1 MEVRLNVR
9 NIDLRDTQEKV
20 DNNIRQIRDAGR
32 RAVLAYA
39 GLWGMAYDEATA
51 LLDKGKSMLEEAEHR
66 GETMESTATE
76 RVKKVSEQAK
86 SRLQKVEARVDS
98 LQGKISSRTER
109 VEGKVE
115 YDLEAQV
122 ERVLDRLGIPSRDR
136 IMKLSEEI
144 EALSLKLDAQMAVE
158 RGMVVKVEAEPVVLP
173 LVDYTELTA
182 KEIVTMLDKLT
193 VAELVEIKRFE
204 EAHENRVTV
213 LREVNRRIESMP
225 LAGYDEMTVEEI
237 ERRLESLSMEQL
249 DYLVAY
255 EKAHQNRVTL
265 LRSMEGAQEGR
276 RVVVA

>member
-20 DNNIRQIRDAGR
+20 DNNIRQIRDTSR

-39 GLWGMAYDEATA
+39 GLWGMAYDEAAT
-51 LLDKGKSMLEEAEHR
+51 LLNKGKSMLEEAEHR
-66 GETMESTATE
+66 GETMESAATE
-76 RVKKVSEQAK
+76 RVKKVGRQAK
-86 SRLQKVEARVDS
+86 SRLQEVEARVDS
-98 LQGKISSRTER
+98 LQGKISSRAER
-109 VEGKVE
+109 AEGKVE
-115 YDLEAQV
+115 YDLEVQV

-173 LVDYTELTA
+173 VVDYTELTA

-193 VAELVEIKRFE
+193 IAELVEIKRFE
-204 EAHENRVTV
+204 EEHENRVTV

-225 LAGYDEMTVEEI
+225 IAGYDNMTVEEI
-237 ERRLESLSMEQL
+237 ETRLATLSLEQL

-255 EKAHQNRVTL
+255 EKVHQNRVTL
-265 LRSMEGAQEGR
+265 LRSMESAQEAR
-276 RVVVA
+276 RIVVA

>member
-20 DNNIRQIRDAGR
+20 DNNIRQMRDAGR

-39 GLWGMAYDEATA
+39 GLWGMAYDEATT
-51 LLDKGKSMLEEAEHR
+51 LLNKGKSMLEEAEHR
-66 GETMESTATE
+66 GETMESAATE
-76 RVKKVSEQAK
+76 RVKKVGEQAK

-98 LQGKISSRTER
+98 LQGKISSRAER
-109 VEGKVE
+109 AEGKVE

-193 VAELVEIKRFE
+193 IAELVEIKRFE

>member
-20 DNNIRQIRDAGR
+20 DNNIRQIRDASR

-39 GLWGMAYDEATA
+39 GLWGMAYDEATT
-51 LLDKGKSMLEEAEHR
+51 LLNKGKSMLEKAEHR
-66 GETMESTATE
+66 GETMENAATE
-76 RVKKVSEQAK
+76 RVKKVGEQAK
-86 SRLQKVEARVDS
+86 NRLQKAEARVDS
-98 LQGKISSRTER
+98 LQGKISSRAER
-109 VEGKVE
+109 AEGKVE
-115 YDLEAQV
+115 YDLETQV

-136 IMKLSEEI
+136 IIKLSEEI

-158 RGMVVKVEAEPVVLP
+158 RGMVVKVEAEPVTLP
-173 LVDYTELTA
+173 LINYTELTA

-193 VAELVEIKRFE
+193 IAELVEIKRFE

-225 LAGYDEMTVEEI
+225 LVGYDEMTVEEI
-237 ERRLESLSMEQL
+237 ERRLESLSTEQL
-249 DYLVAY
+249 EYLVAY

-265 LRSMEGAQEGR
+265 LRSLEGAQEAR
-276 RVVVA
+276 LIVIA

>member
-20 DNNIRQIRDAGR
+20 DNNIRQIRDASR

-39 GLWGMAYDEATA
+39 GLWGMAYDEATT
-51 LLDKGKSMLEEAEHR
+51 LLNKGKSMLEKAEHR
-66 GETMESTATE
+66 GETMENAATE
-76 RVKKVSEQAK
+76 RVKKVGEQAK
-86 SRLQKVEARVDS
+86 NRLQKVEARVDS
-98 LQGKISSRTER
+98 LQGKISSRAER
-109 VEGKVE
+109 AEGKVE
-115 YDLEAQV
+115 YDLETQV

-136 IMKLSEEI
+136 IIKLSEEI

-158 RGMVVKVEAEPVVLP
+158 RGMVVKVEAEPVTLP
-173 LVDYTELTA
+173 LINYTELTA

-193 VAELVEIKRFE
+193 IAELVEIKRFE

-225 LAGYDEMTVEEI
+225 LVGYDEMTVEEI
-237 ERRLESLSMEQL
+237 ERRLESLSTEQL
-249 DYLVAY
+249 EYLVAY

-265 LRSMEGAQEGR
+265 LRSLEGAQEAR
-276 RVVVA
+276 LIVIA

>member
-265 LRSMEGAQEGR
+265 LRSMEGAQEAR
-276 RVVVA
+276 RIVVA

>member
-9 NIDLRDTQEKV
+9 NIDLRDTQEKM

-39 GLWGMAYDEATA
+39 GLWGMAYDEATT
-51 LLDKGKSMLEEAEHR
+51 LLDKGKSMLEEAEQR
-66 GETMESTATE
+66 GETMESAAAE
-76 RVKKVSEQAK
+76 RVKKVGEQAK
-86 SRLQKVEARVDS
+86 NRLQKVEAQVDS
-98 LQGKISSRTER
+98 LQGKISSRAER
-109 VEGKVE
+109 AEGKVE
-115 YDLEAQV
+115 YDLEAQI

-158 RGMVVKVEAEPVVLP
+158 RGMVVKVEAEPVMLP

-182 KEIVTMLDKLT
+182 KEIVNLLDKIT
-193 VAELVEIKRFE
+193 IAELVEIKRFE

-225 LAGYDEMTVEEI
+225 LAGYDNMTVEEI

-265 LRSMEGAQEGR
+265 LRSMEGAQEAR
-276 RVVVA
+276 RIVVA

>member
-32 RAVLAYA
+32 RALLAYA
-39 GLWGMAYDEATA
+39 GLWGMAYDEAAA

-76 RVKKVSEQAK
+76 RMKKVGKQAK

-98 LQGKISSRTER
+98 LQGKLISRAER
-109 VEGKVE
+109 AEDKVE
-115 YDLEAQV
+115 YDLESQV

-144 EALSLKLDAQMAVE
+144 EALSLKIDAQMDAE
-158 RGMVVKVEAEPVVLP
+158 RGMVVKIEAESVMLP
-173 LVDYTELTA
+173 LVNYTELTA
-182 KEIVTMLDKLT
+182 KEIINLLEGLT
-193 VAELVEIKRFE
+193 IAELVEIKRFE

-213 LREVNRRIESMP
+213 LREINRRIESMP

-255 EKAHQNRVTL
+255 EKAHQSRVTL
-265 LRSMEGAQEGR
+265 LRSMEGAQEAR